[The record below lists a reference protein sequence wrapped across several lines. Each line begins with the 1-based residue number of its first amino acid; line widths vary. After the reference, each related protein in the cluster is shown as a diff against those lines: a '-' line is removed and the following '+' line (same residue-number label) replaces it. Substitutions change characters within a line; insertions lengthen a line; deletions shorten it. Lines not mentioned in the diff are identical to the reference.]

1 MEAGKRPL
9 ELRSRKKRSRL
20 LTRVDSGR
28 FKNVVHVARQYQ
40 AFLDRDDVVGYK
52 QVAGH
57 FGVTKAS
64 ISQYLGIL
72 NRLPEDF
79 VGWLEHCEDQAL
91 VAFFGKKKLN
101 VIAKQPSVQHKQ
113 LLLAE
118 AQKIPALLDLLPV
131 EYHDLLV
138 LLSAE
143 PQHRTREHR
152 YGSVGVA
159 AGNSRGHPV
168 PSSETLALHDTK

>member
-1 MEAGKRPL
+1 MKAGKRPP

-20 LTRVDSGR
+20 LTRVESGR
-28 FKNVVHVARQYQ
+28 FNNVVQVAKQYQ

-52 QVAGH
+52 QVAEH

-79 VGWLEHCEDQAL
+79 VGWLEHCDDQAL

-101 VIAKQPSVQHKQ
+101 VIAKQPSEGHNK

-118 AQKIPALLDLLPV
+118 AHKIPDLLDSLSV
-131 EYHDLLV
+131 EYQDLLV
-138 LLSAE
+138 LLSSAQ
-143 PQHRTREHR
+143 PRIREHR
-152 YGSVGVA
+152 
-159 AGNSRGHPV
+159 RIQ
-168 PSSETLALHDTK
+168 LD

>member
-9 ELRSRKKRSRL
+9 GLRSRKKRSRL
-20 LTRVDSGR
+20 LTRVDGGR

-40 AFLDRDDVVGYK
+40 AFLDIDDVVGYK
-52 QVAGH
+52 QVAEH

-79 VGWLEHCEDQAL
+79 VGWLEHCDDLAL

-101 VIAKQPSVQHKQ
+101 VIAKQPSEQHKQ
-113 LLLAE
+113 SLLVE
-118 AQKIPALLDLLPV
+118 AQKIPSLLDLLPV

-143 PQHRTREHR
+143 PQPRTREHR

>member
-9 ELRSRKKRSRL
+9 GLRSRKKRSRL
-20 LTRVDSGR
+20 LTRVESGR

-40 AFLDRDDVVGYK
+40 AFLDRDDIVGYK
-52 QVAGH
+52 QVAEH

-79 VGWLEHCEDQAL
+79 VGWLEHCDDLAL

-101 VIAKQPSVQHKQ
+101 VIAKQPSEQHKQ
-113 LLLAE
+113 SLLAE
-118 AQKIPALLDLLPV
+118 AKRIPSLLDSLPTGYHELLAVVTSAPEPRSR
-131 EYHDLLV
+131 EY
-138 LLSAE
+138 
-143 PQHRTREHR
+143 
-152 YGSVGVA
+152 
-159 AGNSRGHPV
+159 RGIR
-168 PSSETLALHDTK
+168 LD

>member
-9 ELRSRKKRSRL
+9 GLRSRKKRSRL
-20 LTRVDSGR
+20 LTRVDGGR

-40 AFLDRDDVVGYK
+40 TFLDLDDVVGYK
-52 QVAGH
+52 QVAEH

-79 VGWLEHCEDQAL
+79 VGWLEHCDDLAL

-101 VIAKQPSVQHKQ
+101 VIAKQPSEQHKQ
-113 LLLAE
+113 SLLVE
-118 AQKIPALLDLLPV
+118 AQKIPSLLDSLPTGYHELLAVVTPAPEPRSR
-131 EYHDLLV
+131 EY
-138 LLSAE
+138 
-143 PQHRTREHR
+143 
-152 YGSVGVA
+152 
-159 AGNSRGHPV
+159 RGIR
-168 PSSETLALHDTK
+168 LD